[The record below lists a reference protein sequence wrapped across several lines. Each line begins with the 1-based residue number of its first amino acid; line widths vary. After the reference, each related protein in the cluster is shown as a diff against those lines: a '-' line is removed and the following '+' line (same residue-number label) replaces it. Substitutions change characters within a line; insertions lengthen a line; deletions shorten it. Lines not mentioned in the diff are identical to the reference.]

1 MKKRYI
7 MAPGPTEIPAEVLA
21 EGGKPILH
29 HRTPQFRKILT
40 QVEEDLKYLMQTKE
54 TVQVLTSS
62 GTGAMETA
70 VANTVNPKDK
80 VIVAS
85 IGHFGNRWASIA
97 KIYGAEVIKIEA
109 EWGNAMD
116 PAEVKKALEENKD
129 AVAVFTT
136 HNETST
142 GVYNDIEA
150 IGKIVKEYDAI
161 LVVDGISG
169 IGALPFYTDKWNV
182 DMAVAGSQKG
192 MMIPPGIATITVS
205 PKAWKVVENNKQ
217 PKFYFDLKKYEK
229 SMTEEKLGNT
239 PYTPAASL
247 VMQLGAAL
255 NIIKEETIEKVWER
269 HEKLAEATRAG
280 VKALGL
286 TLFAK
291 ENASNV
297 LTSVYVPEG
306 VDGGALMKK
315 IRDDYGISMAG
326 GQGPVTGKIFRI
338 GHLGY
343 TDRFDPVIGIA
354 AS

>member
-247 VMQLGAAL
+247 VMQLGAASVSY
-255 NIIKEETIEKVWER
+255 T
-269 HEKLAEATRAG
+269 H
-280 VKALGL
+280 L
-286 TLFAK
+286 TLPTK
-291 ENASNV
+291 
-297 LTSVYVPEG
+297 
-306 VDGGALMKK
+306 
-315 IRDDYGISMAG
+315 
-326 GQGPVTGKIFRI
+326 RI
-338 GHLGY
+338 
-343 TDRFDPVIGIA
+343 V
-354 AS
+354 